1 MPETLKLPEAVQSVV
16 VLQSVPGGHFE
27 AVEVYQPEGVSK
39 TTSKKYKGVER
50 VVRRVVRAHAK
61 ALQSYSERHER
72 SASKKKDGWYKDFGK
87 NLKSSMK
94 DGRKVIK
101 IKSLF

>member
-1 MPETLKLPEAVQSVV
+1 MPEALKLPDTVQSVV
-16 VLQSVPGGHFE
+16 MLKSTPGGHFE

-39 TTSKKYKGVER
+39 STSKKYKGVER

-61 ALQSYSERHER
+61 ALQSYTERHER
-72 SASKKKDGWYKDFGK
+72 SAGKKKDGWYKDFGK
-87 NLKSSMK
+87 NIKASMK

-101 IKSLF
+101 VKSLF